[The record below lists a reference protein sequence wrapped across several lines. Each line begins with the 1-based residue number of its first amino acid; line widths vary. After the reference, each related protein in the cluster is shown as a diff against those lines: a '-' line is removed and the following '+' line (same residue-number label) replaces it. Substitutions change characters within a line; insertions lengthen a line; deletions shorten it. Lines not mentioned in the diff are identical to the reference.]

1 MSQVLNIVR
10 GLKAQVPLTD
20 LDLHFA
26 SLIGRLAGDP
36 RPELLVAAALASHRT
51 GAGDVCLQ
59 LADWSDRTIGGAHE
73 QVRLPGCADWMRLLR
88 ASPVVGVPGDFRP
101 LILDA
106 AGRLYLQRYWAYE
119 QQLADLLLARSRS
132 DVVALDPQ
140 LLRQGLKLLFPPQPE
155 LVTDWQKIA
164 AAVAVQKRLT
174 VISGGPGT
182 GKTSTVVRILAL
194 LQQQAAD
201 RPLVI
206 ALAAPTGKA
215 AARLQDSIQQA
226 REHLPVA
233 PELLAN
239 IPTQAMTLHRLMG
252 SRQDSVQFRHDAA
265 NPLPVD
271 LLVVD
276 EASMVDVALM
286 SKVVAA
292 LPAEA
297 RLILLGD
304 RNQLASVEAGA
315 VLGDICGNNP
325 GFTADFRQRLEC
337 LTDQVLPEEA
347 PTHITLANS
356 VVQLR
361 HSYRFGGL
369 SGIGQLAEAVNRGEG
384 ETGLQLLERED
395 LGDIR
400 LLVKPDDPMTFAVSI
415 YSGYL
420 KRIAAG
426 ATVAEVFAA
435 FDGFRVLCALRSGP
449 AGVVR
454 LNQAIRHLLEM
465 EGLIARGVAWYP
477 GRPVLITRND
487 HNLKLY
493 NGDVGILL
501 PDDSGEMQICFQAP
515 DGVRRVS
522 PARLPPHETA
532 FAMTVH
538 KSQGSEFERV
548 LLILP
553 ERESPLLTRELI
565 YTGLTRSRREFILS
579 DRDGMLVPAVARRT
593 LRASGLQEKLW
604 SRGKIEAGV

>member
-1 MSQVLNIVR
+1 MSRALNIVR
-10 GLKAQVPLTD
+10 GLKAQVPLTE

-26 SLIGRLAGDP
+26 TLMGRLDGDP
-36 RPELLVAAALASHRT
+36 CPELLVAAALTSHFT

-59 LADWSDRTIGGAHE
+59 LGEWSARSVGGQE
-73 QVRLPGCADWMRLLR
+73 GELQMPVRADWMRLLR
-88 ASPVVGVPGDFRP
+88 ESPVVGAPGDYRP
-101 LILDA
+101 LILDG

-119 QQLADLLLARSRS
+119 QRLADMLLERSQRDVTGVDEQALQRGLA
-132 DVVALDPQ
+132 
-140 LLRQGLKLLFPPQPE
+140 LLFPPQPE
-155 LVTDWQKIA
+155 LAIDWQKIA
-164 AAVAVQKRLT
+164 AAVAVQKRIT

-215 AARLQDSIQQA
+215 AARLQDSIQNA
-226 REHLPVA
+226 REQLPVA
-233 PELLAN
+233 PDVLAN
-239 IPTQAMTLHRLMG
+239 IPAQAMTLHRLMG
-252 SRQDSVQFRHDAA
+252 SRPDSVQFRHDAT

-271 LLVVD
+271 LLVID

-286 SKVVAA
+286 AKVVSA

-315 VLGDICGNNP
+315 VLGDICGDNP
-325 GFTADFRQRLEC
+325 GFTADFQQRLER
-337 LTDQVLPEEA
+337 LTGQRLPGEA
-347 PTHITLANS
+347 PAQIPLADS

-361 HSYRFGGL
+361 HSYRFGEQ

-384 ETGLQLLERED
+384 AAAQQLLERAD
-395 LGDIR
+395 LNDIR
-400 LLVKPDDPMTFAVSI
+400 LLEEPGDPVAFAASI
-415 YSGYL
+415 YRHYL
-420 KRIAAG
+420 QRITEGAG
-426 ATVAEVFAA
+426 VAEVFAA
-435 FDGFRVLCALRSGP
+435 FDSFRVLCALRSGP
-449 AGVVR
+449 AGVTL
-454 LNQAIRHLLEM
+454 LNQNIRLQLERD
-465 EGLIARGVAWYP
+465 GRIAPGVAWYP
-477 GRPVLITRND
+477 GRPILITRND

-501 PDDSGEMQICFQAP
+501 PDGSGKMQICFQTPA
-515 DGVRRVS
+515 GVRRVS

-538 KSQGSEFERV
+538 KSQGSEFGRI

-565 YTGLTRSRREFILS
+565 YTGLTRSRREFVLS
-579 DRDGMLVPAVARRT
+579 DRHGMLVPAVARRT
-593 LRASGLQEKLW
+593 RRASGLQEKLW
-604 SRGKIEAGV
+604 GRD